1 MVTGGSSVV
10 VLNDRGEVLLELR
23 SDARIW
29 ALPAGRMEPGE
40 TYEQA
45 AIREVREETGYAIEL
60 ERVVGDYWRPQL
72 GERGGD
78 KMRVFAGC
86 VVGGDPSVHDS
97 ESLEVRW
104 FPLDALPKP
113 LFRFSREHI
122 EDACANSEVPFEK
135 EQRLPRVVAALIR
148 CFLVYRRVRN
158 GILRRSRSRP

>member
-1 MVTGGSSVV
+1 MATKGSSVV
-10 VLNDRGEVLLELR
+10 IFNEIGEVLLELR
-23 SDARIW
+23 EDVPVW
-29 ALPAGRMEPGE
+29 ALPAGRVEPGE

-45 AIREVREETGYAIEL
+45 AIREVREETGYEVEL
-60 ERVVGDYWRPQL
+60 ERLVGSYWRPQL

-78 KMRVFAGC
+78 KMRVFAGR

-158 GILRRSRSRP
+158 GILRRWR